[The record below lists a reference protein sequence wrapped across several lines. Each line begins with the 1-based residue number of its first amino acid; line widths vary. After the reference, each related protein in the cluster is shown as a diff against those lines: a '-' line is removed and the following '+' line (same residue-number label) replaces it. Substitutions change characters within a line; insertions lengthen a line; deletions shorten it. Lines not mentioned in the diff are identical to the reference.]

1 MRSHPDIKKIL
12 LDENTILNRI
22 DKLAEQINDDYT
34 DIENIMIVSIL
45 KGAFMFT
52 SDLLKR
58 ITIPHIVDFMA
69 LSTYGAESRA
79 SGEVR
84 VIMDLRHPVQNQHVL
99 IVEDIFDSGL
109 TLQFL
114 ERILQSRNV
123 ASLKT
128 CVLTQKDGKE
138 NPEIKIDYLG
148 FTIPD
153 VWVVGYGLDY
163 ADKHRTLPYIAELK
177 QEVYH

>member
-1 MRSHPDIKKIL
+1 MNGDLQKIL
-12 LDENTILNRI
+12 VDEQTILNRI
-22 DKLAEQINDDYT
+22 DELAGQINSDYAHL
-34 DIENIMIVSIL
+34 ENIVIVSIL

-58 ITIPHIVDFMA
+58 INVPHVVDFMA
-69 LSTYGAESRA
+69 LSTYGAESKV

-99 IVEDIFDSGL
+99 IVEDILDTGL

-114 ERILQSRNV
+114 ERILQTRNV

-128 CVLTQKDGKE
+128 CVLTQKEGKE
-138 NPEIKIDYLG
+138 NNIINIDYLG

-177 QEVYH
+177 PEVYT

>member
-1 MRSHPDIKKIL
+1 MHKDIKNIL
-12 LDENTILNRI
+12 VDEQSVLSRT
-22 DKLAEQINDDYT
+22 KELADQINSDYVHV
-34 DIENIMIVSIL
+34 DNIMIVSIL

-52 SDLLKR
+52 SDLVKR
-58 ITIPHIVDFMA
+58 LNVPHIVDFMA
-69 LSTYGAESRA
+69 LSTYGAESKA

-99 IVEDIFDSGL
+99 IVEDILDTGL

-114 ERILQSRNV
+114 ERILQTRNV

-128 CVLTQKDGKE
+128 CVLAQKEGKE
-138 NPEIKIDYLG
+138 NDIINIDYLG

-163 ADKHRTLPYIAELK
+163 ADKHRTLPYIGELK
-177 QEVYH
+177 PSVYL

>member
-79 SGEVR
+79 SGEV
-84 VIMDLRHPVQNQHVL
+84 
-99 IVEDIFDSGL
+99 
-109 TLQFL
+109 
-114 ERILQSRNV
+114 
-123 ASLKT
+123 
-128 CVLTQKDGKE
+128 
-138 NPEIKIDYLG
+138 
-148 FTIPD
+148 
-153 VWVVGYGLDY
+153 
-163 ADKHRTLPYIAELK
+163 
-177 QEVYH
+177 

>member
-1 MRSHPDIKKIL
+1 MRSHSDIKKIL
-12 LDENTILNRI
+12 VDEKTILNRI
-22 DKLAEQINDDYT
+22 DELAAQINTEYADVDK
-34 DIENIMIVSIL
+34 IIIVSIL

-52 SDLLKR
+52 SDLVKR
-58 ITIPHIVDFMA
+58 LTIPHIVDFMA
-69 LSTYGAESRA
+69 LSTYGSESET

-99 IVEDIFDSGL
+99 IVEDIIDTGL

-114 ERILQSRNV
+114 DRILQSRAV

-128 CVLTQKDGKE
+128 CVLTQKEGKE
-138 NPEIKIDYLG
+138 NTAINIDYLG

-177 QEVYH
+177 PEVYL

>member
-22 DKLAEQINDDYT
+22 DELAEQINDDYT

-128 CVLTQKDGKE
+128 CVLTQKEGKK

-177 QEVYH
+177 LEVYH

>member
-1 MRSHPDIKKIL
+1 MRSHPDIEKIL
-12 LDENTILNRI
+12 IDEKTVLRRI
-22 DKLAEQINDDYT
+22 GELAEQINTDYA
-34 DIENIMIVSIL
+34 DVDNIMIVSIL
-45 KGAFMFT
+45 KGSFIFT
-52 SDLLKR
+52 SDLVKR
-58 ITIPHIVDFMA
+58 LTVPHIVDFMA
-69 LSTYGAESRA
+69 LSTYGDESKT

-99 IVEDIFDSGL
+99 IVEDIIDTGL

-138 NPEIKIDYLG
+138 NHAVITDYLG
-148 FTIPD
+148 FSIPD

-163 ADKHRTLPYIAELK
+163 AEKHRTLPYIAELK
-177 QEVYH
+177 HRVYQ